1 VNKTLIVGEK
11 IYVETD
17 DGMYRLMTITPTSG
31 GVWVSFA
38 EPQPRA
44 EIVGAEVG
52 DFVELFIEGL
62 SDAAA
67 HACVQGD
74 DGIDVEDLGEADV
87 KGAALLKRLD
97 EGS

>member
-1 VNKTLIVGEK
+1 MNKTLIVGEK

-17 DGMYRLMTITPTSG
+17 DGMYRLMIITPTSG

-38 EPQPRA
+38 EPQTLSQ
-44 EIVGAEVG
+44 IVGDGVG
-52 DFVELFIEGL
+52 DFVELFIEGI
-62 SDAAA
+62 SDTAA

-74 DGIDVEDLGEADV
+74 DEIDVEDLGEADV

>member
-17 DGMYRLMTITPTSG
+17 DGLWRLMTITPTSG

-38 EPQPRA
+38 EPQTLT
-44 EIVGAEVG
+44 EIMGDEVG

-62 SDAAA
+62 SDTAA

-74 DGIDVEDLGEADV
+74 DEIEIEDLGEADV